1 MNACT
6 ESEFNCHDGYC
17 IDIFQRCDG
26 KTDCPDK
33 SGTISTHYFS
43 HLMFCHVYTFADEMD
58 CVTFTKETGY
68 LKEVPP
74 PPVQLTGR
82 HSFDGGKTDIGVHV
96 NISAILA
103 RSTKCHLL
111 IACLNQLK
119 LNAGY
124 F

>member
-1 MNACT
+1 MPAQSLNSTVMMDTALIY
-6 ESEFNCHDGYC
+6 SEGVMARQ
-17 IDIFQRCDG
+17 IVQISQVQFQP
-26 KTDCPDK
+26 T
-33 SGTISTHYFS
+33 TLS

-68 LKEVPP
+68 LQEVPP

-96 NISAILA
+96 NISAILV

-111 IACLNQLK
+111 IACLIN
-119 LNAGY
+119 
-124 F
+124 

>member
-1 MNACT
+1 MPAQSLNSTVMMDTALT
-6 ESEFNCHDGYC
+6 YSKGVMARQ
-17 IDIFQRCDG
+17 IVQISQVQFQP
-26 KTDCPDK
+26 T
-33 SGTISTHYFS
+33 TLS

-96 NISAILA
+96 NISAILV

-111 IACLNQLK
+111 IACLIN
-119 LNAGY
+119 
-124 F
+124 